1 MMKIYLMFI
10 IASIEYLFSSL
21 ICSILM
27 KIISINTIIGICV
40 FILIFPL
47 VLLQLIFVMEKTWE
61 YLFND

>member
-1 MMKIYLMFI
+1 MKIYLMFI